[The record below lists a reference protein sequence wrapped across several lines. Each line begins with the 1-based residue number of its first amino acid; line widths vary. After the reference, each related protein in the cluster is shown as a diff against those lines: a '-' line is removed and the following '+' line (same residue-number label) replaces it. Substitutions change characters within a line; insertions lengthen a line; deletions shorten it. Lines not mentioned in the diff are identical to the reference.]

1 MNADPYLDMAPFLD
15 MMAVPFTDR
24 YSRLLAYRTADGSG
38 LRLAT
43 AEYERDP
50 DDCVLLPRLEVARPA
65 GATGPG
71 GVVPVRGAWPDRAE
85 LDGGAGSLVFAGPD
99 TLSLGLRPGA
109 WTLTLEVPEATLSAD
124 GGHWYPGLPSAPA
137 AAWRVVAASCRQQA
151 EPGPAGV
158 RVRIEVSD
166 PDGAQLIIAAPS
178 APAAPDAPLPSAAQH
193 PVLLAGAAGR
203 WASWFGRLPA
213 VPAHLAP
220 MLRTAWWALGVN
232 TIAIGAAP
240 AGTGQINTGQAGVPD
255 EAAHRRYEVVPAKP
269 GYVGHWQWDAYFIVT
284 GLRHGAPELARD
296 QIRTVLEHQLPDGM
310 FADVVHDGGV
320 LASTGE
326 LPPGDVARLVA
337 AHNAGSGPAPATAPV
352 PVTKPPLTA
361 WAVAKL
367 HEASPDPDFLAEC
380 FGAIERSQRWWLTV
394 SDTDGDGLAEY
405 LHPYSSGLDD
415 SPVFEHGVPAATA
428 DLNTYLTVQFD
439 ELARIAGWL
448 GRPADQARLRD
459 AAAAHAARLIARQW
473 DPGAGRFRPLV
484 RGELLDVHTVTDL
497 LPLLTGRLPAGIA
510 DAIAADLASPGTF
523 GPDLDSAGGGAGGRT
538 VPTVSRADRRYD
550 PDRMW
555 RGPVWANI
563 NYLLIEGLRRHGH
576 AAAAA
581 ALTERTLELICDA
594 GPYEYFNAD
603 TGRPGRRAVP
613 MFSWT
618 AAVFVDLAAGQVP
631 ER

>member
-1 MNADPYLDMAPFLD
+1 MTAGPFLD
-15 MMAVPFTDR
+15 MMTVPFTDR

-50 DDCVLLPRLEVARPA
+50 DNCVLLPRLEVARSA
-65 GATGPG
+65 GAG
-71 GVVPVRGAWPDRAE
+71 GTAPARGGTVPVRGAWPDRAE
-85 LDGGAGSLVFAGPD
+85 LGDGAGSLVFAGPD
-99 TLSLGLRPGA
+99 TLSLGLAPGA
-109 WTLTLEVPEATLSAD
+109 WTITLEVRGATVSAD
-124 GGHWYPGLPSAPA
+124 GGRWHPGLPSAPT
-137 AAWRVVAASCRQQA
+137 AAWRVIAATCRQQA
-151 EPGPAGV
+151 EPGQDGI
-158 RVRIEVSD
+158 RVLIEVSD
-166 PDGAQLIIAAPS
+166 PDGAQLLIV
-178 APAAPDAPLPSAAQH
+178 APAAGRPRPTAPH
-193 PVLLAGAAGR
+193 PVLLAQAAAR
-203 WASWFGRLPA
+203 WADWFGRLPA
-213 VPAHLAP
+213 VPPHLAP
-220 MLRTAWWALGVN
+220 MTRTAWWTLGVN
-232 TIAIGAAP
+232 TVSID
-240 AGTGQINTGQAGVPD
+240 AGVD
-255 EAAHRRYEVVPAKP
+255 IVPAKP

-326 LPPGDVARLVA
+326 LPPADVARLSA
-337 AHNAGSGPAPATAPV
+337 AHQAGTGPAPVAAPV

-367 HEASPDPDFLAEC
+367 HETSPDPEFLAEC

-439 ELARIAGWL
+439 ELARMAGWL
-448 GRPADQARLRD
+448 GRQADQARLRD
-459 AAAAHAARLIARQW
+459 AAAGQAARLIARQW
-473 DPGAGRFRPLV
+473 DQAAGRFRPLV

-510 DAIAADLASPGTF
+510 DMLAADLACTGTF
-523 GPDLDSAGGGAGGRT
+523 GGAGVPS
-538 VPTVSRADRRYD
+538 VPTVSRADPRYD

-618 AAVFVDLAAGQVP
+618 AAVFVDLAVGQVS